1 MLVTIEKEPSD
12 TLLQGPI
19 PLRKFN
25 KVALMKE
32 YPYLKLL
39 TPLTFLSTIPE
50 KFLLVGGQLFS
61 ACAPFQVLRLF
72 PALLLFLRL
81 EYFAQFPKVA
91 LMKKYQ
97 NLKLWTPLTFTTP
110 EKFLLVGGQLFSARA
125 PFP

>member
-61 ACAPFQVLRLF
+61 ACAPFQALRLF

-81 EYFAQFPKVA
+81 EYFAQISQSGPNERVSEFKTLDPSDF
-91 LMKKYQ
+91 YH
-97 NLKLWTPLTFTTP
+97 
-110 EKFLLVGGQLFSARA
+110 S
-125 PFP
+125 